1 MAGIR
6 AASVRV
12 RRGPRSLPL
21 AHGGEENQVN
31 LVLTTASVPDED
43 KVGYWRDAVGRA
55 LVPMTVVP
63 RGDGPFAGRIA
74 SGRLGYLRVSTIEAD
89 AQRASRTPKHIA
101 RSSRAFVAVAV
112 QTSGTATLVQDGRRA
127 VVAEG
132 DLMVYD
138 TSRPYSLDHPERFTT
153 HVIHLPRQVLGLPD
167 ADIHRVTGTAIGTTE
182 GFGAVL
188 MPFLGTLVAS
198 AHSYSPTVASGLAA
212 SVVDLFAT
220 LVADR
225 TRNGAEAE
233 ETGRGHLVPRIREH
247 IDRNLGDPALSPE
260 AVAEAQHISVRYLH
274 RLFEGEG
281 ITVGRL
287 IQRRRLEECA
297 RELARPGG
305 TAPTVSAVAQRWGFV
320 NPAHFSRVFRAAY
333 GRSPREWRSLRLAG
347 GSGMGDVGESYA
359 GTTESGAA

>member
-1 MAGIR
+1 M
-6 AASVRV
+6 S
-12 RRGPRSLPL
+12 
-21 AHGGEENQVN
+21 

-43 KVGYWRDAVGRA
+43 KVGYWRDAMGRA
-55 LVPMTVVP
+55 LVPMAVVP
-63 RGDGPFAGRIA
+63 RGDGPFEGRI
-74 SGRLGYLRVSTIEAD
+74 STGRLGYLRVSTIEAD

-101 RSSRAFVAVAV
+101 RSSGAFVAVGV
-112 QTSGTATLVQDGRRA
+112 QTSGTATLVQNGRRA
-127 VVAEG
+127 VVREG

-138 TSRPYSLDHPERFTT
+138 TSRPYSLDYPERFTT
-153 HVIHLPRQVLGLPD
+153 RVIHMPRRVLGLSD
-167 ADIHRVTGTAIGTTE
+167 EDIHRVTGTAIGSTE

-225 TRNGAEAE
+225 TRHGATPE
-233 ETGRGHLVPRIREH
+233 ESGRGHLVPRIREH

-260 AVAEAQHISVRYLH
+260 AVAAAHHISVRYLH
-274 RLFEGEG
+274 RIFESEG
-281 ITVGRL
+281 STVGRL

-297 RELARPGG
+297 RELARPSG

-320 NPAHFSRVFRAAY
+320 NPAHFSRVFRASY
-333 GRSPREWRSLRLAG
+333 GLSPREWRSMRLAG
-347 GSGMGDVGESYA
+347 GGGGDA
-359 GTTESGAA
+359 GGRTP